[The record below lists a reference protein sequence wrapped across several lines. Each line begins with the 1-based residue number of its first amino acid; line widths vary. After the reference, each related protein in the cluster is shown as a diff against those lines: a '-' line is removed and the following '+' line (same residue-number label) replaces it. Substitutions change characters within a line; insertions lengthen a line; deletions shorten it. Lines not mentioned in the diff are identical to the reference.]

1 MVAGLAPTTPSQPPP
16 YHPAGEP
23 WSTAEQ
29 AILLAICDIC
39 PLGHRRWFDPHF
51 VDVMLMGRLR
61 TRRTVEEVMAWGQR
75 LQPTEPAATSADVTA
90 AVAEHPST
98 VGIAGVSSHEHIDDK
113 CVLLSDLTF
122 DHGSPGLTKT
132 DCSS

>member
-16 YHPAGEP
+16 CHPAGEP
-23 WSTAEQ
+23 WSLAEQ
-29 AILLAICDIC
+29 AILLAIIDIC

-75 LQPTEPAATSADVTA
+75 LQPTEPAATGADVTA
-90 AVAEHPST
+90 AVAERPSS
-98 VGIAGVSSHEHIDDK
+98 VDLADVSCHEHIDDK
-113 CVLLSDLTF
+113 YVLLSDPTF
-122 DHGSPGLTKT
+122 DHGSSGLTET